1 MNFFLVKILQEYKLF
16 DTCISKQNKQ
26 SKITGTYYVHC
37 HSQCRVSDK
46 RLWCAICESITFK
59 PKFFLGYCTS
69 IFSILIVTSS
79 DLKYPPGI
87 LSSHRQTVG
96 QTSNPTQ
103 SIIPKRRMGR
113 TRPDGNHVSGQWHYG
128 DVCGKAEGT
137 GNRTLGYCGCRRD
150 QSAGEYHRL
159 GQVHGQTSV

>member
-1 MNFFLVKILQEYKLF
+1 MYIVIPNAGYSTNVCGVQSVNLLLLNQNSFWAIVLRFFHLK
-16 DTCISKQNKQ
+16 
-26 SKITGTYYVHC
+26 
-37 HSQCRVSDK
+37 
-46 RLWCAICESITFK
+46 
-59 PKFFLGYCTS
+59 
-69 IFSILIVTSS
+69 ILIVTSS